1 MRYLKKI
8 LFYLMIILTFTI
20 SFSNEENRITIY
32 ERENEPAKL
41 KIGVTKLITKEL
53 AMDFDPEKKIIY
65 CEVPEEVTENDSIYV
80 SETLDE
86 MPSTSTTNGRKTINN
101 INKYLTKDV
110 KANANFNYRV
120 VDVNDEATEE
130 VKKYLVINCKNPVT
144 SVYLYIV
151 ENGTYKM
158 KGLYRGVFA
167 SLYEVIK
174 DEYVNYGV
182 IRFLSKNDLEND
194 DRITSTTGANIV
206 IKRKATSIEQSQDK
220 DTGVVKPL
228 SDKGFPKKYAPGA
241 MGYNRSKVKIT
252 LGTGVEVET
261 EEKDFSFKDGLYDLT
276 LSINSNMTRIKNE
289 KIRIY
294 TEENSD
300 YITIQLQSWDN
311 KFSSLNLPITIQY
324 LAKEHL
330 LSSFKEVKKIDFT
343 LMIDP
348 KNEAQSIN
356 NKSSIKI
363 NPTIDFNDKFATLE
377 YDGKTIK
384 VKDKAVDYIDLG
396 DNYLERFESDKVAK
410 LEIISNDQIIMKNI
424 PVTTTGAF
432 KATPI
437 GLYGTEN
444 NEKIGVLEIISE
456 EKEKYLK
463 YNIRIDAPYRDTTM
477 NNMML
482 RYYDK
487 EDNII
492 KVDEFQLLIYPEKED
507 ELKETIGGIYIKN
520 ANGLNRAILTTEN
533 DTTITVIEDQ
543 DETKFDKNNG
553 TIIGNYPEKV
563 VIDKSGNQKVDWGSE
578 QRVVIYNESLDKSEQ
593 GSWTLGTG
601 GDFETPFD
609 DRKGIILSDEWDHS
623 TASLGKGRNVKIGI
637 KSVSKGEQEYL
648 HIEIFDYN
656 LEAKTVLNKTLRLEY
671 QAKIG
676 DTWVTKKTDKLKVII
691 QPLRMGGSEP
701 EIHIKNPIV
710 WYDYSKTNMKDGINH
725 VRRVKLLGNE
735 AKTLERG
742 GTPFIKNT
750 DLKGNEW
757 IKVENIPEYT
767 WFNRHKIEISAASG
781 NAIKYTDDK
790 GKTKSSTFVKLKS
803 PNQVMFAYDGNGD
816 KSLSFGV
823 SEYNFAG
830 GEGQVIVTQYN
841 TKNEI
846 DKIQEYNIKVDKF
859 SGIHYVDETQDIKP
873 RKDYIKSYAFNKDI
887 GVQEIEIEYGKVG
900 FRNLDTRITTQS
912 GGKGIEFRAT
922 KEVFLVGQGEYS
934 QYKIPATL
942 YFKNEGQKYEEE
954 NVDGTNYTI
963 IKGENEKKTSA
974 KLYLHI
980 DSQEYLIP
988 KAKFKIVEAKD
999 EAKSPLKVGVVV
1011 DTNKKDYFEEVTD
1024 LYLDMTT
1031 QRFVR
1036 TELIFTNESIQSDA
1050 DNGSGEM
1057 EWVRLDNNENSDGV
1071 IPNYTG
1077 KNWGIV
1083 KGEVINIPTNK
1094 YSTKDDYILGENEK
1108 LQIEVYDGNYVKI
1121 PKNLDNNPFDINIGK
1136 NIFQIAYFG
1145 DKYFSFRV
1153 NNRDSFS
1160 YQSGESGKFY
1170 LRFSA
1175 IDSTKPEGQK
1185 EKYLF
1190 TQEYTVKFT
1199 DGTGTIGDTRVI
1211 LKNPMMY
1218 MSDSNS
1224 DNYGIR
1230 VSRRGYPSGDAIGIG
1245 NHNTE
1250 QDSEKWWEIKNP
1262 IDYPDTDNYKHTL
1275 YSDENCKQELKDTEG
1290 IVVKFEQHKDNSNN
1304 TNEQI
1309 NEKKYSNLIVGLNKN
1324 YKDFSKKQEKIIY
1337 IKWKSTTD
1345 PNWERKDK
1353 VTVIIEQFDP
1363 TYYGKV
1369 YPNKPTKEDDISANN
1384 YKVINNVGEGK
1395 ETLDKNIEKT
1405 QYLIDLGTNY
1415 RDYQRYEGILAL
1427 KNQDL
1432 VVKGIKNVV
1441 AKAPNGI
1448 KISGKIVFVKENLT
1462 SETALEE
1469 VIVKPY
1475 KDGKV
1480 IPNTDNPDNYNLYF
1494 SVTKEEYNKLEH
1506 NTKYEI
1512 FDGEEK
1518 NTLQIGFKNELS
1530 EPFVKR
1536 LQLEKP
1542 LNFITSKEPFV
1553 IETGVLD
1560 FGKINILFNNG
1571 RDIRK
1576 TADTLVKVIG
1586 ENIKKVELTLEKG
1599 NVNENGK
1606 IVTEIYKMNDAG
1618 YDENIKLK
1626 VDNLK
1631 LEKLLL
1637 DEGKAEETKFYKL
1650 SGELIVPL
1658 DSQTADYRGI
1668 VNINTTIIAN

>member
-120 VDVNDEATEE
+120 VDVNDEATGE

-158 KGLYRGVFA
+158 KGLYRGVFSA
-167 SLYEVIK
+167 LYKDIIK
-174 DEYVNYGV
+174 DEYVNYGT
-182 IRFLSKNDLEND
+182 IRFLSNNDIINND
-194 DRITSTTGANIV
+194 SITSTTGRNII
-206 IKRKATSIEQSQDK
+206 IKRNVTSIEQSQDK

-241 MGYNRSKVKIT
+241 MGYFRSKVKIT
-252 LGTGVEVET
+252 LGTGIEAET
-261 EEKDFSFKDGLYDLT
+261 GEKDFSFKDGLYDLT
-276 LSINSNMTRIKNE
+276 LPINSNMTRIKNE

-294 TEENSD
+294 TEKNSD
-300 YITIQLQSWDN
+300 YITVQLQYWDN

-324 LAKEHL
+324 FAREE
-330 LSSFKEVKKIDFT
+330 FQEFQEVKKVDFT
-343 LMIDP
+343 LMIDL

-363 NPTIDFNDKFATLE
+363 NPTIDFNKEFATLE

-384 VKDKAVDYIDLG
+384 VKDKAVNYVELG
-396 DNYLERFESDKVAK
+396 GSYLERFESSEVAN
-410 LEIISNDQIIMKNI
+410 LEIIFNDQIIMKNI

-437 GLYGTEN
+437 ELKGTESN
-444 NEKIGVLEIISE
+444 KLIGILEIISE

-492 KVDEFQLLIYPEKED
+492 KVDELQLLIYPEKED

-520 ANGLNRAILTTEN
+520 ANGLNRAILTTLN
-533 DTTITVIEDQ
+533 DSTITVIEDQ
-543 DETKFDKNNG
+543 DETRFEEMNG

-563 VIDKSGNQKVDWGSE
+563 NTEEENSKVDWGSE
-578 QRVVIYNESLDKSEQ
+578 QRVVIYNESLDKSKQ
-593 GSWTLGTG
+593 GAWTLGAKG
-601 GDFETPFD
+601 IFSTPFD
-609 DRKGIILSDEWDHS
+609 EKDGIILSDEWDHS
-623 TASLGKGRNVKIGI
+623 TASLIKGRNVKIGI
-637 KSVSKGEQEYL
+637 KSVSDDERGSYL

-676 DTWVTKKTDKLKVII
+676 DNWVTKKTDKLKVII

-710 WYDYSKTNMKDGINH
+710 WYDYSASSVNNINH
-725 VRRVKLLGNE
+725 DRRVKLLGNE
-735 AKTLERG
+735 AKTLNITG
-742 GTPFIKNT
+742 SDFDKNT
-750 DLKGNEW
+750 DLKGKEW
-757 IKVENIPEYT
+757 IEVKNIPEYT

-859 SGIHYVDETQDIKP
+859 SGIHYVDNIQDIKP

-900 FRNLDTRITTQS
+900 FRDLDTRITTQS
-912 GGKGIEFRAT
+912 GGKGIEFRVT

-999 EAKSPLKVGVVV
+999 ESKSPLKIGVVV
-1011 DTNKKDYFEEVTD
+1011 DTNKKDYFEEVAD

-1083 KGEVINIPTNK
+1083 KGETINIPTKKSFSQN
-1094 YSTKDDYILGENEK
+1094 DYILGENEK

-1290 IVVKFEQHKDNSNN
+1290 IVVKFEQHKENSNN

-1309 NEKKYSNLIVGLNKN
+1309 NEKKYSNLIIGLNEN

-1369 YPNKPTKEDDISANN
+1369 YPNKPTKEDDVSANN

>member
-1 MRYLKKI
+1 MKDLKKI

-86 MPSTSTTNGRKTINN
+86 IPSTSTTNGRKTINN

-120 VDVNDEATEE
+120 IDVNDEATGE

-167 SLYEVIK
+167 TLYKVIK
-174 DEYVNYGV
+174 DEYVNYGI
-182 IRFLSKNDLEND
+182 IRFLSNNDLID
-194 DRITSTTGANIV
+194 GDRITSTTGANIV
-206 IKRKATSIEQSQDK
+206 IKRGQIIEQSQDK

-241 MGYNRSKVKIT
+241 MGYSRSKVKIT
-252 LGTGVEVET
+252 LGTGIEAET
-261 EEKDFSFKDGLYDLT
+261 KELDFSFKDGLYDLT
-276 LSINSNMTRIKNE
+276 LPINSDNTRAKHE
-289 KIRIY
+289 QIRIY

-300 YITIQLQSWDN
+300 YITIQLQNWDN

-324 LAKEHL
+324 LAKEYL
-330 LSSFKEVKKIDFT
+330 VSSDEEVKKIDFT

-363 NPTIDFNDKFATLE
+363 NPTIDFNKEFATLE

-384 VKDKAVDYIDLG
+384 VKNEPVNYIDLG
-396 DNYLERFESDKVAK
+396 GNYLERFESSKVAN
-410 LEIISNDQIIMKNI
+410 LEIISNDKIIMKDI
-424 PVTTTGAF
+424 PVTTTGVF

-444 NEKIGVLEIISE
+444 NEKIGILEIIGE

-463 YNIRIDAPYRDTTM
+463 YNIRIDKPYSDTTM
-477 NNMML
+477 NNLIL

-487 EDNII
+487 YNNIL
-492 KVDEFQLLIYPEKED
+492 KVDELQLLIYPEKED

-533 DTTITVIEDQ
+533 DSTITLVADEDKA
-543 DETKFDKNNG
+543 KFDTNNG
-553 TIIGNYPEKV
+553 TIIGNFPEKV
-563 VIDKSGNQKVDWGSE
+563 IIDQSGNQKIEWGSA
-578 QRVVIYNESLDKSEQ
+578 QRVVIYNESLNNAKQ
-593 GSWTLGTG
+593 GEFSIGEG
-601 GDFETPFD
+601 GNFSTPFD
-609 DRKGIILSDEWDHS
+609 EKDGIILSDEEDHS
-623 TASLGKGRNVKIGI
+623 DAPWPREVVRIGI
-637 KSVSKGEQEYL
+637 KSVSKKEKKYL
-648 HIEIFDYN
+648 HIEIYDYR
-656 LEAKTVLNKTLRLEY
+656 LEATTVLNKTLRLEY

-841 TKNEI
+841 AKDEI

-859 SGIHYVDETQDIKP
+859 SGIHYVDDTQDIKP
-873 RKDYIKSYAFNKDI
+873 RKDYIKSYAFNKDMDI
-887 GVQEIEIEYGKVG
+887 KPVEIEYGNVG
-900 FRNLDTRITTQS
+900 FRNLDTRITEQS
-912 GGKGIEFRAT
+912 GGKGIELRAT
-922 KEVFLVGQGEYS
+922 REVTLVGQGEYS

-954 NVDGTNYTI
+954 NVAGTNYTI
-963 IKGENEKKTSA
+963 IKGKNEIKTSA
-974 KLYLHI
+974 KLCLYI

-988 KAKFKIVEAKD
+988 KAQFKIVEAKD
-999 EAKSPLKVGVVV
+999 ESKSPLRVGVVV
-1011 DTNKKDYFEEVTD
+1011 NGDKTTYFEEVAD

-1050 DNGSGEM
+1050 DNGLGSGEM
-1057 EWVRLDNNENSDGV
+1057 EWIRLDNNENSNGV
-1071 IPNYTG
+1071 IPNYVG

-1108 LQIEVYDGNYVKI
+1108 IKIEVYDGDYRNKLLD
-1121 PKNLDNNPFDINIGK
+1121 NLDSNPYDIKVGE

-1160 YQSGESGKFY
+1160 YQSGESTKFY
-1170 LRFSA
+1170 LRFSV
-1175 IDSTKPEGQK
+1175 IDSTKPDGEN

-1199 DGTGTIGDTRVI
+1199 DGTGTIGDTKVI

-1224 DNYGIR
+1224 DNYGIK
-1230 VSRRGYPSGDAIGIG
+1230 VSRKIADGDAIGIG
-1245 NHNTE
+1245 NEDTK
-1250 QDSEKWWEIKNP
+1250 QDQQKWWDVERP
-1262 IDYPDTDNYKHTL
+1262 LDYPDTDNYKYTL
-1275 YSDENCKQELKDTEG
+1275 YSDENCGQELKDTEG
-1290 IVVKFEQHKDNSNN
+1290 IVVKFKKDSV
-1304 TNEQI
+1304 EA
-1309 NEKKYSNLIVGLNKN
+1309 KYSNLIVGLNKN

-1337 IKWKSTTD
+1337 IKWKSTKD
-1345 PNWERKDK
+1345 SNWERKDK

-1369 YPNKPTKEDDISANN
+1369 YPTKEDDISANN
-1384 YKVINNVGEGK
+1384 YKVINKAGDGYKV
-1395 ETLDKNIEKT
+1395 LDKNELKPD
-1405 QYLIDLGTNY
+1405 YLIDLGTTY
-1415 RDYQRYEGILAL
+1415 RDYQRFEGVVNIID
-1427 KNQDL
+1427 QEL
-1432 VVKGIKNVV
+1432 VVKGVKNIV
-1441 AKAPNGI
+1441 AKAPNGKEI
-1448 KISGKIVFVKENLT
+1448 LGKIMFKRSGDLAGYADE
-1462 SETALEE
+1462 AI
-1469 VIVKPY
+1469 VILN
-1475 KDGKV
+1475 KDGITPLDAPEQYK
-1480 IPNTDNPDNYNLYF
+1480 LYF
-1494 SVTKEEYNKLEH
+1494 LIDPVEYNKLEY
-1506 NTKYEI
+1506 NTKYEL
-1512 FDGEEK
+1512 FEKVQVDGKDEK
-1518 NTLQIGFKNELS
+1518 NILQIGLKNELS

-1542 LNFITSKEPFV
+1542 LNFRTSKDPFV

-1560 FGKINILFNNG
+1560 FGKINILFNHG
-1571 RDIRK
+1571 RDIIK
-1576 TADTLVKVIG
+1576 TADTWVKVTG

-1599 NVNENGK
+1599 NINEDGK
-1606 IVTEIYKMNDAG
+1606 VVTEIYKMNDAG

-1626 VDNLK
+1626 VNNLI
-1631 LEKLLL
+1631 LEKLLSE
-1637 DEGKAEETKFYKL
+1637 EGKAEETKSYKL
-1650 SGELIVPL
+1650 SGALIVPL
-1658 DSQTADYRGI
+1658 DSKVGDYRGVI
-1668 VNINTTIIAN
+1668 YINSTIIAN